1 MSHYPQFRDR
11 SQAGQ
16 LLADLIISEIGKLDR
31 AIATLPKIVYA
42 LPRGGIPVALPIAR
56 QLSCP
61 LEIIVAKKITLPGN
75 TELAIGALTADGELL
90 WSSAKASESA
100 EVLEQARS
108 QALTAAKAQEAQLL
122 PYCLQTDP
130 QGAIAILVD
139 DGIATGLTIAVAVKA
154 IKSQNPAL
162 VWISAPVAPSELIYW
177 LNQWADKAVILA
189 TPHPFW
195 SVSRFYQAFS
205 QVDTTEAIAYLKQH
219 NQL

>member
-1 MSHYPQFRDR
+1 
-11 SQAGQ
+11 
-16 LLADLIISEIGKLDR
+16 
-31 AIATLPKIVYA
+31 
-42 LPRGGIPVALPIAR
+42 LPRGGISVAVPVAQ

-75 TELAIGALTADGELL
+75 SELAIGAVTADGELL
-90 WSSAKASESA
+90 WSSTKTSESA

-108 QALTAAKAQEAQLL
+108 QALIAAKAQEAQLL
-122 PYCLQTDP
+122 PYCLQPDP

-154 IKSQNPAL
+154 IKAKNPAQ
-162 VWISAPVAPSELIYW
+162 VWISSPVAPSELIYW
-177 LNQWADKAVILA
+177 LNQWADKAIILA

-195 SVSRFYQAFS
+195 SVSRFYQEFS
-205 QVDTTEAIAYLKQH
+205 QVDTTEAIVHLKQH